1 MLRFKNLRDLEF
13 WKKLE
18 DFNKKEFKMDK
29 LLNKYLSFKKM
40 KKEQKKE
47 KRFLKKDNQENSTLK
62 EQKKLLKEELALP
75 KVLHKLNS

>member
-18 DFNKKEFKMDK
+18 GYNKKEFKMDK
-29 LLNKYLSFKKM
+29 LLNKYPSFKKM

-47 KRFLKKDNQENSTLK
+47 KRFLKKDNQENSILK
-62 EQKKLLKEELALP
+62 EQKQLLKEELALP
-75 KVLHKLNS
+75 KVLLKLNS

>member
-1 MLRFKNLRDLEF
+1 
-13 WKKLE
+13 
-18 DFNKKEFKMDK
+18 MDK

-47 KRFLKKDNQENSTLK
+47 KRFLKKDNQENSILK
-62 EQKKLLKEELALP
+62 EQKKFLKEELALP